1 MNLMPPSHSETGLEA
16 GGFAKGLA
24 VGIVKENR
32 DPDGLGRVRVAFP
45 WLDDRE
51 SFWARL
57 ATPMAG
63 NGRGLV
69 LIPEVEDEV
78 LVGFERE
85 DMRFPYILGG
95 VWNGVDK
102 PPTANDDGNNDERLF
117 KSRKGHKLL
126 FDDGMQGEV
135 ELAHENGSR
144 VRFTDDAIVLEDA
157 QGNRVSIDSRSGAM
171 KLEAIGALEIKAA
184 TITIEATG
192 TLEIKASATLTV
204 RGALVN
210 IN

>member
-1 MNLMPPSHSETGLEA
+1 VNLMPPPHSETGLEA

-24 VGIVKENR
+24 VGIVKQNK
-32 DPDGLGRVRVAFP
+32 DPEGLGRVRVAFP
-45 WLDDRE
+45 WFDQRE

-63 NGRGLV
+63 KGRGLV
-69 LIPEVEDEV
+69 LIPEVDDEV
-78 LVGFERE
+78 LVAFERE

-102 PPTANDDGNNDERLF
+102 PPTANDDGNNDKRLF
-117 KSRKGHKLL
+117 KSRKGHTLL
-126 FDDGMQGEV
+126 FDDGTQGVV

-144 VRFTDDAIVLEDA
+144 VRFTDEEILLEDA
-157 QGNRVSIDSRSGAM
+157 QGNRVSINGRSGAM
-171 KLEAIGALEIKAA
+171 KLEANGKLEIKAA
-184 TITIEATG
+184 TISIEATG
-192 TLEIKASATLTV
+192 TLELKANATLTV